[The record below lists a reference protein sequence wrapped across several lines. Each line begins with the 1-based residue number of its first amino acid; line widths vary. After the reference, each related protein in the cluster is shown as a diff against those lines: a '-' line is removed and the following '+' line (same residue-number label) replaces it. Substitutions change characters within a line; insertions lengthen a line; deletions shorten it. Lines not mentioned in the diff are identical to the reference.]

1 MKAVR
6 VHEFG
11 GPEQLRLETV
21 PDLSPGAR
29 QVLVRIH
36 AAGVN
41 PVDTYIRA
49 GMHSVRPALPFTPG
63 IDGAGIVAGAGE
75 GVARFRSGDRVYVAG
90 SVTGTYAEQALCLEK
105 QVHRLPEGVTFAQGA
120 AVGIPYATAY
130 RALFQKACA
139 APGESLLVHGASGGV
154 GVASVQLG
162 RAAGLTVIGTAGSER
177 GRELVRDQGAHHVL
191 DHGSPTYTDDLSG
204 LTGGTGVDVI
214 LEMLAN
220 RNLGQDLRLLGRRG
234 RVVVIGSRGAAE
246 INPRDAMARD
256 ATIFGLLLFNTSDL
270 ELETIHAALG
280 EALEKGSARPV
291 IGREIPLAEAR
302 AAHEAVMERGA
313 YGKIVLI
320 P

>member
-1 MKAVR
+1 
-6 VHEFG
+6 
-11 GPEQLRLETV
+11 LETG
-21 PDLSPGAR
+21 PDLSPGAG

-75 GVARFRSGDRVYVAG
+75 GVARFKSGDRVYVAG

-105 QVHRLPEGVTFAQGA
+105 QVHRLPDGVTFAEGA
-120 AVGIPYATAY
+120 AIGVPYATAY

-177 GRELVRDQGAHHVL
+177 GRELVRAQGAHHVL
-191 DHGSPTYTDDLSG
+191 DHGSATYTDDLSR

-256 ATIFGLLLFNTSDL
+256 ATIFGLLLFNTPDQ
-270 ELETIHAALG
+270 ELAAIHAALR

-291 IGREIPLAEAR
+291 IGREIPLADAR
-302 AAHEAVMERGA
+302 VAHEAVMERGA
-313 YGKIVLI
+313 
-320 P
+320 